1 MSTIAA
7 ASFIATAETTVVWG
21 RLLTTAE
28 QNQLT
33 AVKETA
39 INAGRQCS
47 VSVVGTDQVSSGYWA
62 SADDANSF
70 AAAANSFVPAPTTAC
85 AVTAV

>member
-28 QNQLT
+28 QNQLA
-33 AVKETA
+33 AVKETV

-47 VSVVGTDQVSSGYWA
+47 PASIIDGVTVSFWA

-70 AAAANSFVPAPTTAC
+70 AAIANSFVPAPTTAC